1 MKNFEN
7 RTTKFSATNAYWLA
21 LCSKLAYPPEQG
33 GTCGGW
39 EQSAGDRLRAEGMR
53 FIDFLDERNTQAI
66 IMSDND
72 KMIISIRG
80 TDGLADAMTDINIS
94 LVQGV
99 GGRVHE
105 GFNLATAYIWRD
117 IMEALERR
125 GNRSLWLTG
134 HSLGAGIAAIIAA
147 KLVDQY
153 DEPINGV
160 YTFGMPRTGD
170 KNFAKN
176 YNSALGDRTFRFVN
190 NNDIVTRTPFRSM
203 GYRHVG
209 QFMYFDENGN
219 FRKDIGW
226 WEKLVDRIHGRIGD
240 IFERG
245 TDGVKDHFMDDY
257 LDRTGKIV

>member
-1 MKNFEN
+1 MKNFKN
-7 RTTKFSATNAYWLA
+7 RTTLFSGTNAYWLA
-21 LCSKLAYPPEQG
+21 LCSKLAYETEQ
-33 GTCGGW
+33 
-39 EQSAGDRLRAEGMR
+39 EASKKLYELGMR
-53 FIDFLDERNTQAI
+53 NAIFIDECDTQAI
-66 IMSDND
+66 VMSDEN

-80 TDGLADAMTDINIS
+80 TDSLADAMTDINVS
-94 LVQGV
+94 LVQGP

-105 GFNLATAYIWRD
+105 GFNIATAHIWKD
-117 IMEALERR
+117 IMRLIKTR

-153 DEPINGV
+153 DEPINGI

-170 KNFAKN
+170 KDFARE

-219 FRKDIGW
+219 FREDIGW
-226 WEKLVDRIHGRIGD
+226 WEKLVDRIHGRIDD

-245 TDGVKDHFMDDY
+245 TDGVKDHSMGDY
-257 LDRTGKIV
+257 LDRAGKIVG